1 MGELIIN
8 KVFSKDCLFPAVGL
22 AILAVGSVVA
32 YKVAGCKNC
41 EFSLPGFLSVKTQ
54 N

>member
-8 KVFSKDCLFPAVGL
+8 KVFSKDCVFPAIGFTILTVG
-22 AILAVGSVVA
+22 VVA
-32 YKVAGCKNC
+32 YKVAECKNFD
-41 EFSLPGFLSVKTQ
+41 FSLPGFLSVKTQ

>member
-8 KVFSKDCLFPAVGL
+8 KSFSKDCVFPAIGL
-22 AILAVGSVVA
+22 TILAVGSVA
-32 YKVAGCKNC
+32 ACKMAKCSNF